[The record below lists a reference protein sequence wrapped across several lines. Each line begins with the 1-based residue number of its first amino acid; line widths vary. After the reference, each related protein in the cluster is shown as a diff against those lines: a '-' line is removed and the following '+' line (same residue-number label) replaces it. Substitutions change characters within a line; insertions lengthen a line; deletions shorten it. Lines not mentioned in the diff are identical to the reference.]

1 MGAALQPTI
10 LAAALSLAALLGIAA
25 ALTAWGW
32 PRRRTWDE
40 WIEFRS
46 PRRVTLPPAVGRTAR
61 LLSPPRTAAARLLQR
76 LLPVEVLRYLGAQ
89 LRCAAR
95 DQRADEVVADWLLM
109 TLAVGVIS
117 CLLELAGAIPGQ
129 LAGPLVLF
137 PALFG
142 WTRLIRAG
150 AARRAVIAAQLPILV
165 DLMALEQSGGGVGSR
180 RAMELVVSRVGG
192 EAAAVLR
199 RCLASSA
206 ATGTEPLDRRLEA
219 ASSDLQIPSLAAL
232 AAVVRLQRQE
242 GISSAAPLGRLAR
255 SLRDRQRDDLT
266 ARGRR
271 ALITM
276 LLPIASC
283 ILLPFVLIILYP
295 ALERLSGALS

>member
-1 MGAALQPTI
+1 M
-10 LAAALSLAALLGIAA
+10 
-25 ALTAWGW
+25 
-32 PRRRTWDE
+32 
-40 WIEFRS
+40 
-46 PRRVTLPPAVGRTAR
+46 
-61 LLSPPRTAAARLLQR
+61 
-76 LLPVEVLRYLGAQ
+76 
-89 LRCAAR
+89 
-95 DQRADEVVADWLLM
+95 
-109 TLAVGVIS
+109 
-117 CLLELAGAIPGQ
+117 
-129 LAGPLVLF
+129 
-137 PALFG
+137 
-142 WTRLIRAG
+142 
-150 AARRAVIAAQLPILV
+150 
-165 DLMALEQSGGGVGSR
+165 
-180 RAMELVVSRVGG
+180 SRVGG

-232 AAVVRLQRQE
+232 GAVVRLQRQE

-276 LLPIASC
+276 LLPIATC

>member
-1 MGAALQPTI
+1 MGADLQPTI
-10 LAAALSLAALLGIAA
+10 LAAALSLAAVLGIAA
-25 ALTAWGW
+25 ALTAWAW

-46 PRRVTLPPAVGRTAR
+46 PRRAALPPAVGRTAR

-95 DQRADEVVADWLLM
+95 DQRAVELVADWLLM
-109 TLAVGVIS
+109 TLAVGVVS
-117 CLLELAGAIPGQ
+117 CLLVLAGAIPGQ

-150 AARRAVIAAQLPILV
+150 ATRRAVIAAQLPILV

-232 AAVVRLQRQE
+232 GAVVRLQRQE

-276 LLPIASC
+276 LLPIATC